1 MRYLLFALF
10 LTLIA
15 NAANLEITAKDFYHK
30 DGEKKAIFSGNVVA
44 KEGSNIIYADKIVI
58 FLNDKNEAIKYE
70 ATGNVKFEIKD
81 EKKNVKGS
89 CNRLI
94 YIPDKD
100 LYKLYGNVALHDLLN
115 KRDIYG
121 DEVIL
126 DNKNKTSMAKS
137 NGKKPVK
144 FLFKVKD
151 K

>member
-10 LTLIA
+10 LTLISF
-15 NAANLEITAKDFYHK
+15 AANLEITAKDFFHK

-44 KEGSNIIYADKIVI
+44 KEGSNIINADRIVI
-58 FLNDKNEAIKYE
+58 YLNDKNEAIKYE
-70 ATGNVKFEIKD
+70 AIGNVKFEIKD
-81 EKKNVKGS
+81 KKKDVKGS

-100 LYKLYGNVALHDLLN
+100 LYKLFGNVALHDLLN
-115 KRDIYG
+115 QRDVFG

-126 DNKNKTSMAKS
+126 DNKNKTSIAKS
-137 NGKKPVK
+137 NSKKPVK

-151 K
+151 R